1 MKIDIGSKIKDIS
14 IVSSDNKKKLSDY
27 LNKNLILYFYPR
39 DLTPGCTTESN
50 EFNDNLKKIKKLG
63 WNVVGVSRD
72 TLKSHQKFIDKYSF
86 KFPLISDENE
96 KVCKM
101 FDVIK
106 EKSLYGRKYMG
117 IASGTSSR
125 HLQSLSE
132 ILVSELKKLGMDDC
146 RIEGKDSADWK
157 LVDAHDVIVH
167 LFHPEKREFYD
178 LEKMWS
184 EEIPKQ
190 KAMI

>member
-1 MKIDIGSKIKDIS
+1 MKIDVGSKIKDTA
-14 IVSSDNKKKLSDY
+14 IVSTDKKTKISEY
-27 LNKNLILYFYPR
+27 LDKNLILYFYPR

-117 IASGTSSR
+117 IQRATF
-125 HLQSLSE
+125 LSN
-132 ILVSELKKLGMDDC
+132 
-146 RIEGKDSADWK
+146 GKGIITNVWEKVKVPGHADEV
-157 LVDAHDVIVH
+157 LAAV
-167 LFHPEKREFYD
+167 EKIN
-178 LEKMWS
+178 M
-184 EEIPKQ
+184 
-190 KAMI
+190 

>member
-1 MKIDIGSKIKDIS
+1 MKISVGKKVKDLAVI
-14 IVSSDNKKKLSDY
+14 SSDNKKMLSDY

-50 EFNDNLKKIKKLG
+50 EFNDNLNKIKKLG

-72 TLKSHQKFIDKYSF
+72 TIKSHEKFINKYSF
-86 KFPLISDENE
+86 KFPLISDESE

-117 IASGTSSR
+117 IDRSTFLINRQLEVLNIWRNVKVKG
-125 HLQSLSE
+125 HVE
-132 ILVSELKKLGMDDC
+132 E
-146 RIEGKDSADWK
+146 
-157 LVDAHDVIVH
+157 VIK
-167 LFHPEKREFYD
+167 FIKE
-178 LEKMWS
+178 M
-184 EEIPKQ
+184 Q
-190 KAMI
+190 

>member
-1 MKIDIGSKIKDIS
+1 MKISVGKKVKDLAVI
-14 IVSSDNKKKLSDY
+14 SSDNKKMLSDY

-50 EFNDNLKKIKKLG
+50 EFNDSLNKIKRLG

-72 TLKSHQKFIDKYSF
+72 TIKSHEKFINKYSF
-86 KFPLISDENE
+86 KFPLISDESE

-117 IASGTSSR
+117 IDRSTFLINR
-125 HLQSLSE
+125 E
-132 ILVSELKKLGMDDC
+132 LVVLNIWRNVKVKGHVE
-146 RIEGKDSADWK
+146 E
-157 LVDAHDVIVH
+157 VIK
-167 LFHPEKREFYD
+167 FIKE
-178 LEKMWS
+178 M
-184 EEIPKQ
+184 Q
-190 KAMI
+190 

>member
-50 EFNDNLKKIKKLG
+50 EFNNNLAKIKRHG

-72 TLKSHQKFIDKYSF
+72 SLKSHQKFIDKYLF
-86 KFPLISDENE
+86 KFPLISDEDE
-96 KVCKM
+96 KVCNT

-117 IASGTSSR
+117 VDRSTFLIDKKSK
-125 HLQSLSE
+125 
-132 ILVSELKKLGMDDC
+132 ILNIWRNVKVKGH
-146 RIEGKDSADWK
+146 
-157 LVDAHDVIVH
+157 VDEVIS
-167 LFHPEKREFYD
+167 FIKENK
-178 LEKMWS
+178 
-184 EEIPKQ
+184 
-190 KAMI
+190 